1 MSDFEKDLWQLR
13 AGDKIRIDDS
23 WRKITLN
30 KQGYLVFQLNKDKV
44 VALHRMVWKLLKG
57 DLSKGAIVVHKDGN
71 KQNNHPDNLELSY
84 TPENKSRIGEPKGV
98 AKGNVYVIKRLVDN
112 KEYLYYTARLCHEN
126 KRHSKSFTVEAKA
139 WEWLENLRLSLQ
151 IV

>member
-30 KQGYLVFQLNKDKV
+30 KEGYLVFQLSKDKV

-57 DLSKGAIVVHKDGN
+57 ALPKGAVVMHKDGN
-71 KQNNHPDNLELSY
+71 KQNNHPDNLELSH
-84 TPENKSRIGEPKGV
+84 TPENKSSCIF
-98 AKGNVYVIKRLVDN
+98 L
-112 KEYLYYTARLCHEN
+112 
-126 KRHSKSFTVEAKA
+126 
-139 WEWLENLRLSLQ
+139 
-151 IV
+151 